1 MQTSDY
7 PAAAVP
13 QGGEPNPGLR
23 AAALTAVVAGMV
35 VVAGAAF
42 VLSYQGIH
50 QIVLNA
56 GVSPELAR
64 LYPVMLDAMLVMS
77 CAAALALRTAGLW
90 TRCYVWAC
98 LILLI
103 VGMATGN
110 ALHAMNISLPAQPTR
125 AVVAVLPWA
134 LLLLGF
140 GMLLAMLRHWRQIRV
155 ASAPAD
161 PARAGNGVAAGA
173 TLGAV
178 SWAGSTGSEPAKP
191 DAPRA
196 GIKELMGPR
205 TGEPPDRA
213 GAVAAGAAGAA
224 AAIAA
229 GEAAD
234 GKRPSP
240 ATSAEGTGASGRDD
254 AASRPPATPPEKD
267 DPDIGPAV
275 SYEAEPVVPAGTAG
289 SARANGPAGTPR
301 PAGGTKPGPAT
312 QPAADDQPG
321 GDSRPAAPA
330 GAAGTGPAPGSAGAD
345 VPAGA
350 ANADGLGADTPPG
363 APAAPVASA
372 ATATPTA
379 GNVRLVTP
387 PADGAATA
395 TPPARTVPMTTPP
408 DGSAAAPPVAAAAT
422 PPAGAVPAAS
432 PSAGTVPAGAAPA
445 DAGPQPQGTTVPFL
459 ERILGGPTDPNTPG
473 SDGG

>member
-1 MQTSDY
+1 
-7 PAAAVP
+7 
-13 QGGEPNPGLR
+13 
-23 AAALTAVVAGMV
+23 
-35 VVAGAAF
+35 
-42 VLSYQGIH
+42 
-50 QIVLNA
+50 
-56 GVSPELAR
+56 
-64 LYPVMLDAMLVMS
+64 MLDAMLVMS

-240 ATSAEGTGASGRDD
+240 ATSAEGTGEGRPRYRASGELRSR
-254 AASRPPATPPEKD
+254 AGGPGWHRRVSPRQRPCRNASACRGHQAWPSHPARR
-267 DPDIGPAV
+267 GR
-275 SYEAEPVVPAGTAG
+275 
-289 SARANGPAGTPR
+289 SARRG
-301 PAGGTKPGPAT
+301 
-312 QPAADDQPG
+312 
-321 GDSRPAAPA
+321 
-330 GAAGTGPAPGSAGAD
+330 
-345 VPAGA
+345 
-350 ANADGLGADTPPG
+350 
-363 APAAPVASA
+363 
-372 ATATPTA
+372 
-379 GNVRLVTP
+379 
-387 PADGAATA
+387 
-395 TPPARTVPMTTPP
+395 
-408 DGSAAAPPVAAAAT
+408 
-422 PPAGAVPAAS
+422 
-432 PSAGTVPAGAAPA
+432 
-445 DAGPQPQGTTVPFL
+445 
-459 ERILGGPTDPNTPG
+459 
-473 SDGG
+473 